1 MYKSLPNF
9 ASHYFVEAQGRTCY
23 IHVLQKGV
31 LIKKTPRGDQLS
43 RIVGELYLIG
53 DEIDGCFNEDWLVD
67 WSFG

>member
-1 MYKSLPNF
+1 MLYSCF
-9 ASHYFVEAQGRTCY
+9 T
-23 IHVLQKGV
+23 KGSTHQEDS
-31 LIKKTPRGDQLS
+31 KRGDQLS